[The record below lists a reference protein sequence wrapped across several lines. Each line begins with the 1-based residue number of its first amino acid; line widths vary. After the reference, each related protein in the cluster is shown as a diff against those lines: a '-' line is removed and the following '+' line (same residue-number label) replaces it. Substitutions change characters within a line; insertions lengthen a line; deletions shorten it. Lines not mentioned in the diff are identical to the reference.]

1 MGGQGND
8 VLLRRLTHFA
18 YTDWRRD
25 RARTNKLKESTPE
38 IFQSRITPRL
48 AQERYTDGGPV
59 LGY

>member
-38 IFQSRITPRL
+38 IFQSRPARHTL
-48 AQERYTDGGPV
+48 KKDANGGPV